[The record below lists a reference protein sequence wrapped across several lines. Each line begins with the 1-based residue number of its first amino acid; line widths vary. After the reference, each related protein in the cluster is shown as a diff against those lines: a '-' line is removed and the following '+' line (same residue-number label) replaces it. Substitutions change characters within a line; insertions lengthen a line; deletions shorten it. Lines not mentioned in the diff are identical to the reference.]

1 MLGSGLG
8 LGFRFAPWQP
18 RPTSYWRCAP
28 SAPDGV
34 RVRLKARARV
44 RVKARVRVR
53 VKARVRVRVKAR
65 VRVRVKA
72 RVRVRV
78 KARVRVRVKA
88 RASACDSAK
97 SLPRPLPSR
106 SCATSSGSSEVRS
119 MSSAGLLG
127 C

>member
-78 KARVRVRVKA
+78 KAR
-88 RASACDSAK
+88 ASACDSAK

>member
-72 RVRVRV
+72 R
-78 KARVRVRVKA
+78 
-88 RASACDSAK
+88 ASACDSAK